1 MRLVNVEARSEC
13 APQCDSRRFVDIAKL
28 ISPPRNHVATQRR
41 GAHRSDPPPSRA
53 FLRSTNPS
61 LNPIAA
67 NRYPESGLCGSA
79 AGLLEHRLQVRLRE
93 LQSIMVR
100 VTPHIIQALPRR
112 CTQSSRG
119 AFAGVGPVSEARLT
133 CDGSVTVRPERSQL
147 SGSGPDIRGHL
158 MRASDQFTRLS
169 SGDTIRN
176 YHGRHS

>member
-93 LQSIMVR
+93 LQSIMVMVGFTHPTNGSQSCACAMASLAVSADR
-100 VTPHIIQALPRR
+100 
-112 CTQSSRG
+112 TQRQT
-119 AFAGVGPVSEARLT
+119 AT
-133 CDGSVTVRPERSQL
+133 ISV
-147 SGSGPDIRGHL
+147 
-158 MRASDQFTRLS
+158 
-169 SGDTIRN
+169 GDTLATKLPDPGFCTS
-176 YHGRHS
+176 GRLQGITSVLKFSGRGVR